1 MLTKALQLAE
11 GKAINIYTDSH
22 YAFATAHIHGAIYRQ
37 RGLLTSAGK
46 EIKNKEEILALL
58 EAIHMPKKVAIIL
71 CLGHQK
77 GQGAVAQGNQM
88 AGWVAKQVVQGIPAL
103 PVESIEEPK
112 GTPEISFE
120 YTSKDYEM
128 IEDLE
133 EQGKSK
139 GFSYHGIAR
148 TKEGKIILPYREGKA
163 YVKRIHPL
171 THQGAKK

>member
-1 MLTKALQLAE
+1 
-11 GKAINIYTDSH
+11 
-22 YAFATAHIHGAIYRQ
+22 
-37 RGLLTSAGK
+37 
-46 EIKNKEEILALL
+46 
-58 EAIHMPKKVAIIL
+58 MPKKVAIIL

-77 GQGAVAQGNQM
+77 GQGAVAQGNHM

-148 TKEGKIILPYREGKA
+148 TKEGKLFCPIEKER
-163 YVKRIHPL
+163 HM
-171 THQGAKK
+171 

>member
-1 MLTKALQLAE
+1 
-11 GKAINIYTDSH
+11 
-22 YAFATAHIHGAIYRQ
+22 
-37 RGLLTSAGK
+37 
-46 EIKNKEEILALL
+46 
-58 EAIHMPKKVAIIL
+58 
-71 CLGHQK
+71 
-77 GQGAVAQGNQM
+77 M
-88 AGWVAKQVVQGIPAL
+88 ADWAAKQVVQGIPAL

-171 THQGAKK
+171 THLGAKKLCDLISPQTIMCSGY